1 MTLKPVK
8 KIHQSRIPSIMSS
21 VLIVAGACE
30 MLLLARLVARV
41 LAARPDN
48 PAITVLY
55 MVTAPFVSPFA
66 FLNATQPPFGAV
78 LEFSTLLVA
87 LLVPLLALVIWHYAS
102 KHHADVS
109 TRGNDAWQ
117 ASATNLS
124 ERTST

>member
-1 MTLKPVK
+1 
-8 KIHQSRIPSIMSS
+8 
-21 VLIVAGACE
+21 
-30 MLLLARLVARV
+30 MLLLARLVARA

-48 PAITVLY
+48 PAIMVLY
-55 MVTAPFVSPFA
+55 TVTAPFVRPFD
-66 FLNATQPPFGAV
+66 FLNAAQPPFGAV

-87 LLVPLLALVIWHYAS
+87 LLLPLLALVIWHYAS
-102 KHHADVS
+102 KHHDDVS